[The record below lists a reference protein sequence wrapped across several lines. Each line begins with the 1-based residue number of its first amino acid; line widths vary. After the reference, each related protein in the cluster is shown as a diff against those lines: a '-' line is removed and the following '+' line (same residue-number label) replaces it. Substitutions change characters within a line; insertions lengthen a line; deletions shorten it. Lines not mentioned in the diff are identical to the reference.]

1 MEHFNIS
8 VIGGLYSTVSKCPD
22 DTNNF
27 QWEFSNFLKFL
38 HYIDR
43 VKPSEN
49 SSPPAF
55 NGNQN
60 IEAVEPHAGRPGA
73 ERQEQS
79 LPLLL
84 RLVSNCNQ
92 YLEAAHSSA
101 RARAQVAARLL
112 AVSRGIP
119 RE

>member
-1 MEHFNIS
+1 MELCIGGGWVEHFNIS
-8 VIGGLYSTVSKCPD
+8 VIGGLYLTVSKCPA
-22 DTNNF
+22 DTKNF

-73 ERQEQS
+73 ERQE
-79 LPLLL
+79 LGHYP
-84 RLVSNCNQ
+84 C
-92 YLEAAHSSA
+92 Y
-101 RARAQVAARLL
+101 
-112 AVSRGIP
+112 
-119 RE
+119 

>member
-1 MEHFNIS
+1 M
-8 VIGGLYSTVSKCPD
+8 SKCPA

-60 IEAVEPHAGRPGA
+60 IEAVEPFAGA
-73 ERQEQS
+73 ERQG
-79 LPLLL
+79 
-84 RLVSNCNQ
+84 
-92 YLEAAHSSA
+92 SA
-101 RARAQVAARLL
+101 ITPAIKVGIKLQPI
-112 AVSRGIP
+112 SRGGSFQRSGP
-119 RE
+119 GPGGGRLPTSA